1 VGVIAFEGPAG
12 CGKTH
17 RLMEEL
23 AAILRT
29 RPMAAHQRVLA
40 LTFMHGSRRRL
51 DSRLRG
57 VAELA
62 GRFEATVVDS
72 FAWRLVERWRRLAG
86 QLGLPI
92 PAEGEYT
99 ATCALAA
106 ALLER
111 PVVQAWVA
119 MSFPIIV
126 VDEAQ
131 DLSRERSAMIEAWA
145 QSGVILLAF
154 DEFQCLDPALLPISI
169 DTWLRNHCE
178 PATLTGCRRTNDNEL
193 IEAARALREGRALV
207 TDGNRFKVMA
217 TPGHPN
223 FAATCL
229 ANAIAW
235 RRGGNVAVLTP
246 SRTGG
251 FAESA
256 VRRVGE
262 GPIGKRGSGPF
273 SISWEGTDR
282 QELSEIWTQLAIRD
296 GYTVDEAMAA
306 LAAHRHI
313 PLVHN
318 LRGWLLR
325 RRSAAGLETVIAG
338 ELQRQLDRTLAARRH
353 YAGRA
358 ESQFTAMTIQQAK
371 NREFDHVVV
380 FWPYTIRDNPV
391 QKRRLL
397 YNAITRAKRSCT
409 VLVQSAD
416 MLQAAPFVPHV

>member
-1 VGVIAFEGPAG
+1 
-12 CGKTH
+12 
-17 RLMEEL
+17 MDEL
-23 AAILRT
+23 TFALRA
-29 RPMAAHQRVLA
+29 RPLAPHQRVLA

-72 FAWRLVERWRRLAG
+72 FAWRLIQCWRRLAG
-86 QLGLPI
+86 HLGLTI
-92 PAEGEYT
+92 PTEGEYA
-99 ATCALAA
+99 ATCTLAA

-131 DLSRERSAMIEAWA
+131 DLNPERSAMIKACAEL
-145 QSGVILLAF
+145 GNILLAF

-169 DTWLRNHCE
+169 DTWLRDYCE
-178 PATLTGCRRTNDNEL
+178 PIALTGCRRTNDNEL
-193 IEAARALREGRALV
+193 IEAARALRDGRALG
-207 TDGNRFKVMA
+207 TEGKRFKVMA
-217 TPGHPN
+217 TPGHSN

-251 FAESA
+251 FAESV

-262 GPIGKRGSGPF
+262 GPIGKQRNGPF
-273 SISWEGTDR
+273 RINWEGND
-282 QELSEIWTQLAIRD
+282 QEELSELWTQLAIQD
-296 GYTVDEAMAA
+296 GSTFTEVLTA
-306 LAAHRHI
+306 LTEHRHS
-313 PLVHN
+313 PPVKN
-318 LRGWLLR
+318 LREWLIR
-325 RRSAAGLETVIAG
+325 RRSTAGVETVVAA
-338 ELQRQLDRTLAARRH
+338 ELKRHLGRTLATRRH
-353 YAGRA
+353 YSGRTD
-358 ESQFTAMTIQQAK
+358 SQFTAMTVQQAK

-380 FWPYTIRDNPV
+380 LWPYAMRDNPV

-416 MLQAAPFVPHV
+416 MLRSAPFVPHV